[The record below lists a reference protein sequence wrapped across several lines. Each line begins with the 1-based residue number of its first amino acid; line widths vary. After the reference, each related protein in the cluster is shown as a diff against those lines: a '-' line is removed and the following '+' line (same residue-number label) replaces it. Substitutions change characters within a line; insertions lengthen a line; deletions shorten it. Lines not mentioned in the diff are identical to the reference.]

1 MECRSSGAGRCG
13 CCFAPP
19 SAAHR
24 ISPVPTE
31 ASKPA
36 IKQEVQLPAAMVP
49 PAQVTAP
56 TSEQEGQSNSSSKGS
71 DSPRSKEDEEAGTA
85 LFGFL
90 SALRKGHEEA
100 LAKAKAEEEEEA
112 SQG

>member
-1 MECRSSGAGRCG
+1 MA
-13 CCFAPP
+13 AAPAVAAAALPP

-71 DSPRSKEDEEAGTA
+71 DSPRSKEGEEAGTA